1 MSSIRRNL
9 LFALLGAMLLAL
21 LAGAW
26 ATYRAEVQQA
36 DLLLDYHLRQ
46 IALALRDQGFGGVP
60 APPLRS
66 DDNNFDYSIQV
77 WNEDGVTVYYSYPQ
91 HVFPNRAQLGYATVQ
106 TEEGPWRVFAM
117 QSRTEVIQ
125 VAQPMTRRDQLAAH
139 AAWQSLRPFLLL
151 IPLMGALIWLVVGRG
166 LAPIAR
172 LASAIGA
179 RTPAAMDPV
188 SEQVPV
194 EVQPLVRALNDLLS
208 RLQAAL
214 QAQRQLV
221 ADAAHELRT
230 PLAALLLQTQL
241 VERADA
247 APARAAALAELR
259 LGLQRATRVVQQLLT
274 LAREEPAALSTA
286 VAPVALDALLEA
298 LLEEYRPLA
307 AAKNI
312 AITRSAAT
320 QPPAT
325 PSPAAQPPRVMGDE
339 ASLHTL
345 FANLLDNALRYT
357 PAGGAVT
364 VSLRQQG
371 AAVVVSIED
380 SGPGIPTH
388 ERQRVFD
395 RFYRRAGVEPEGS
408 GLGLAIV
415 KAIADRH
422 GFKVSLDS
430 AAAGGLSVRIEA
442 PAAPAAAA
450 VPGATAA

>member
-1 MSSIRRNL
+1 VSSIRRNL
-9 LFALLGAMLLAL
+9 LFALLGAMLAAL

-60 APPLRS
+60 PSRRA
-66 DDNNFDYSIQV
+66 DDGNFDYSIQV

-117 QSRTEVIQ
+117 QSRAEVIQ
-125 VAQPMTRRDQLAAH
+125 VAQPMSRRDQLAAH

-151 IPLMGALIWLVVGRG
+151 IPIMGALIWLVVGRG

-179 RTPAAMDPV
+179 RTAAALDPV

-208 RLQAAL
+208 RLRAAL

-241 VERADA
+241 VERAA
-247 APARAAALAELR
+247 TAPERSAALAELR

-286 VAPVALDALLEA
+286 VAPVALDALIDA

-307 AAKNI
+307 AARSI

-320 QPPAT
+320 PF
-325 PSPAAQPPRVMGDE
+325 PAAQPPRVMGDE

-364 VSLRQQG
+364 VALQQQG
-371 AAVVVSIED
+371 ATLVVGIED
-380 SGPGIPTH
+380 SGPGIPAQ

-442 PAAPAAAA
+442 PAAAPTPAA
-450 VPGATAA
+450 

>member
-1 MSSIRRNL
+1 VSSIRRNL
-9 LFALLGAMLLAL
+9 LFALLGAMLAAL

-46 IALALRDQGFGGVP
+46 IALALRDQGFGAGP
-60 APPLRS
+60 PPLRS
-66 DDNNFDYSIQV
+66 DDSNFDYAIQV

-106 TEEGPWRVFAM
+106 TDEGPWRVFAM
-117 QSRTEVIQ
+117 QSRAEVIQ

-151 IPLMGALIWLVVGRG
+151 IPIMGALIWLLVGRG

-247 APARAAALAELR
+247 PAARAAALSELR
-259 LGLQRATRVVQQLLT
+259 LGLERATRVVQQLLT
-274 LAREEPAALSTA
+274 LAREEPSALPSPA
-286 VAPVALDALLEA
+286 APVALDALIDA

-307 AAKNI
+307 AARNI
-312 AITRSAAT
+312 SVTRSAA
-320 QPPAT
+320 
-325 PSPAAQPPRVMGDE
+325 AQALRVMGDA
-339 ASLHTL
+339 ASLRTL
-345 FANLLDNALRYT
+345 FSNLLDNALRYT
-357 PAGGAVT
+357 PVGGGVT
-364 VSLRQQG
+364 VALSQQG
-371 AAVVVSIED
+371 ASITVSIED
-380 SGPGIPTH
+380 SGPGIPPA

-422 GFKVSLDS
+422 GFKVALDS
-430 AAAGGLSVRIEA
+430 APAGGLAVRIEA
-442 PAAPAAAA
+442 PAAPASAAGA
-450 VPGATAA
+450 VA

>member
-1 MSSIRRNL
+1 VSSIRRNL
-9 LFALLGAMLLAL
+9 LFALLGAMLAAL

-46 IALALRDQGFGGVP
+46 IALALRDQGFGGGP
-60 APPLRS
+60 PPLRS
-66 DDNNFDYSIQV
+66 DDSNFDYAIQV

-106 TEEGPWRVFAM
+106 TDEGPWRVFAM
-117 QSRTEVIQ
+117 QSRAEVIQ

-151 IPLMGALIWLVVGRG
+151 IPIMGALIWLLVGRG

-188 SEQVPV
+188 SEAVPV

-247 APARAAALAELR
+247 PAARAAALAELR

-274 LAREEPAALSTA
+274 LAREEPAALPSPA
-286 VAPVALDALLEA
+286 APAALDALLDA

-307 AAKNI
+307 AARNI
-312 AITRSAAT
+312 SVTLSA
-320 QPPAT
+320 
-325 PSPAAQPPRVMGDE
+325 AAQPLRVMGDA
-339 ASLHTL
+339 ASLRNL

-357 PAGGAVT
+357 PAGGAVAVT
-364 VSLRQQG
+364 LSQQG
-371 AAVVVSIED
+371 ASITVSIED
-380 SGPGIPTH
+380 SGPGIPPE

-422 GFKVSLDS
+422 GFKVALDS
-430 AAAGGLSVRIEA
+430 ALAGGLAVRVEA
-442 PAAPAAAA
+442 PAAPGSAAGA
-450 VPGATAA
+450 VA

>member
-1 MSSIRRNL
+1 
-9 LFALLGAMLLAL
+9 
-21 LAGAW
+21 
-26 ATYRAEVQQA
+26 
-36 DLLLDYHLRQ
+36 
-46 IALALRDQGFGGVP
+46 
-60 APPLRS
+60 
-66 DDNNFDYSIQV
+66 
-77 WNEDGVTVYYSYPQ
+77 
-91 HVFPNRAQLGYATVQ
+91 
-106 TEEGPWRVFAM
+106 
-117 QSRTEVIQ
+117 
-125 VAQPMTRRDQLAAH
+125 MTRRDQLAAH

-151 IPLMGALIWLVVGRG
+151 IPIMGALIWLLVGRG

-172 LASAIGA
+172 LATAIGA

-188 SEQVPV
+188 SEEVPV

-241 VERADA
+241 VERAA
-247 APARAAALAELR
+247 TAPERSAALAELR

-286 VAPVALDALLEA
+286 VAPVALDALIDA

-307 AAKNI
+307 AARSI

-320 QPPAT
+320 PF
-325 PSPAAQPPRVMGDE
+325 PAAQPPRVMGDE

-364 VSLRQQG
+364 VALRQQG
-371 AAVVVSIED
+371 ATLVVGIED
-380 SGPGIPTH
+380 SGPGIPAQ
-388 ERQRVFD
+388 ERERVFD

-422 GFKVSLDS
+422 GFKVALDS
-430 AAAGGLSVRIEA
+430 APAGGLAVRIEA
-442 PAAPAAAA
+442 PAAAGSAA
-450 VPGATAA
+450 GALA